1 MHGDV
6 GANAFGLN
14 LLFVRMRY
22 GFDLENTSL
31 KHPRRLSN
39 MILAMSICYLWML
52 YLGNYLT
59 VTGQR
64 SLLEAKHKRDYSLFR
79 LGYNRRCFA
88 LGRKV
93 PIGFTVTHQSKSTV

>member
-1 MHGDV
+1 MPGDV
-6 GANAFGLN
+6 DVSVFWIEPT
-14 LLFVRMRY
+14 FRDWKSY

-64 SLLEAKHKRDYSLFR
+64 CKLEAK
-79 LGYNRRCFA
+79 
-88 LGRKV
+88 
-93 PIGFTVTHQSKSTV
+93 Q